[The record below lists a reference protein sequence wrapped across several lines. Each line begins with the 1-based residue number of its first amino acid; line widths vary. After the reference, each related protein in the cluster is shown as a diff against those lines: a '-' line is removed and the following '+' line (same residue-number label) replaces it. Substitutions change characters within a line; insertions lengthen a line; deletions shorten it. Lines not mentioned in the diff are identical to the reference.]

1 MSDEPKDFEW
11 IPARICVIAHAYPDQ
26 HQALMVSRL
35 QLAKMKIFVRPFPDV
50 AVNPAMR
57 QQYNSLGCATETWW
71 EARPEDAAKVFTNG
85 NPWILCEHE
94 ILTD

>member
-71 EARPEDAAKVFTNG
+71 KRGPKTPRRSSRTAIHGFYASTKF
-85 NPWILCEHE
+85 
-94 ILTD
+94 